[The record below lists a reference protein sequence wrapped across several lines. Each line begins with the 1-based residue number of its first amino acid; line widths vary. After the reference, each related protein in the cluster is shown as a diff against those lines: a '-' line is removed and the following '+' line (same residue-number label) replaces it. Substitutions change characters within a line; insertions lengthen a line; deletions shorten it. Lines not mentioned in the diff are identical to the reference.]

1 MLVSVV
7 SYKKWS
13 KNPKVVGLETCTNVK
28 KYVIFVILC
37 HFVIFG
43 HFLVILCVFDDFLRF
58 SLDILPPPR
67 PVFDVF
73 SCYVFGVSDN
83 NSYLEVTIF

>member
-1 MLVSVV
+1 MQVSVV

-13 KNPKVVGLETCTNVK
+13 KNPKVVGLETCSNVK

-37 HFVIFG
+37 HLVIFD
-43 HFLVILCVFDDFLRF
+43 HFLMFLMFLIIFLMF
-58 SLDILPPPR
+58 SLDNLPPPR

-73 SCYVFGVSDN
+73 SCYVFDVSDN